1 LAITKAK
8 KDQLVAQYTDLLERT
23 NGFVIV
29 QQRGMSVKEI
39 DQLRAKVREASG
51 QYIVAKN
58 TLLTKALQSL
68 EWPVPEDLLKGP
80 TAIAFGLDN
89 FPGVAKAVLE
99 FVGEGDRSQ
108 KMQVGGGVMT
118 GEILNPAKVETI
130 SKLPSLDELRAQLAG
145 LVVSPATGLVSVIN
159 AANGQVVN
167 VLQAYLDDRGE
178 GGEAA

>member
-1 LAITKAK
+1 MLF
-8 KDQLVAQYTDLLERT
+8 R
-23 NGFVIV
+23 
-29 QQRGMSVKEI
+29 S
-39 DQLRAKVREASG
+39 
-51 QYIVAKN
+51 
-58 TLLTKALQSL
+58 
-68 EWPVPEDLLKGP
+68 LLKGP

-159 AANGQVVN
+159 AANSQVVN